1 MSKHHFRFARS
12 SGHLR
17 PCSSGRMLQPQ
28 TFRRTPGAP
37 VRARRS
43 LRTSQTVACTA
54 VMTSGVSRNGLG
66 ARGRGLSPL
75 AGYGRELRARRL
87 TRPYPS
93 RLSYQRS
100 CKPACSVG
108 YRAHQ
113 SMACEKVQRRW
124 PTHTRSIQNPEQA
137 FGRRSEVADDVQS
150 TPRGSSKQRIKLPK
164 TCVQT
169 VFQLHPR
176 TSKGDSV
183 SCIGERNVS
192 RFTIPAAY
200 CCFEV
205 RDATS
210 GLPASKPQIVA
221 VEAFV
226 GAPARK
232 SNSNRIFRKLFSDT
246 VRGPPPRRC
255 KKSSTQEQPTSAN
268 WKANSFSELHIFST
282 ATWSTSRYPRTR
294 RCTKVIGRL
303 RRPPDRI
310 SKTD

>member
-1 MSKHHFRFARS
+1 MSKPHFRFARS

-87 TRPYPS
+87 TRPCPS

-124 PTHTRSIQNPEQA
+124 PTHTRSIQTQNKLSDVGQRWLTMSNQHRAAQA
-137 FGRRSEVADDVQS
+137 SSASNCRKPVFRQYSNCVPVPQRATLSVA
-150 TPRGSSKQRIKLPK
+150 
-164 TCVQT
+164 
-169 VFQLHPR
+169 
-176 TSKGDSV
+176 
-183 SCIGERNVS
+183 
-192 RFTIPAAY
+192 
-200 CCFEV
+200 
-205 RDATS
+205 S
-210 GLPASKPQIVA
+210 GNAMW
-221 VEAFV
+221 V
-226 GAPARK
+226 G
-232 SNSNRIFRKLFSDT
+232 
-246 VRGPPPRRC
+246 
-255 KKSSTQEQPTSAN
+255 
-268 WKANSFSELHIFST
+268 
-282 ATWSTSRYPRTR
+282 SRYRQLIAALKYATRLAAFPRANP
-294 RCTKVIGRL
+294 KSL
-303 RRPPDRI
+303 L
-310 SKTD
+310 